1 MYNKF
6 DLDLTQ
12 KQRTTFLFFAEILIP
27 DLKDDQE
34 AKRKFLENFGVYFKS
49 LDPSV
54 QKQLSLLISL
64 MNYLCF
70 FYTGRVFNRCRAE
83 QQEGFVQ
90 NLFYFPVAKVVSG
103 VSGLRSLCM
112 FIYYSDADQWKKLK
126 YDGPIK
132 K

>member
-6 DLDLTQ
+6 NLDLTQ
-12 KQRTTFLFFAEILIP
+12 KQRTTFAFFAEILIP
-27 DLKDDQE
+27 DLKEDQE
-34 AKRKFLENFGVYFKS
+34 SKQKFVENFSNYFNS
-49 LDPSV
+49 LNNSV

-70 FYTGRVFNRCRAE
+70 FYKGRVFNLCSTDQRE
-83 QQEGFVQ
+83 DFVKK
-90 NLFYFPVAKVVSG
+90 LFYFPIAKVVSG

-112 FIYYSDADQWKKLK
+112 FVYYGHADQWKKLN